1 METVHKSGKRVLISF
16 DYALKILLCNKANYD
31 VLEGFLSELL
41 RDSVK
46 VTNLIESESNKTT
59 PIDKSTRFD
68 ILVENDK
75 GEIIIIELQFSLEV
89 DYFQRMLYGTSK
101 AICERM
107 VQGADYAEVKKVYSI
122 NIVYFDLGQGKDYIY
137 CGKTYFRGL
146 HFDDELRLSEAQRS
160 TFNKEVP
167 GEILPE
173 YYILK
178 INQFNNVAKDTLD
191 EWMYFLKN
199 NEIKD
204 EFKAKGLD
212 KAKKI
217 LEYNKL
223 TDEEKSEYDSLKWE
237 RSHRISQYSSAK
249 LEGRVE
255 GKAEARK
262 EYEGIIAEKDAALA
276 EKETVLARE
285 RAEKE
290 AAIARERAER
300 EAAIAEK
307 EALAAELAALKARLN
322 GEQK

>member
-1 METVHKSGKRVLISF
+1 MVKKGRVLISF
-16 DYALKILLCNKANYD
+16 DYALKLLLRNKANYE

-41 RDSVK
+41 RDNVK
-46 VTNLIESESNKTT
+46 VKSIGESESNKTHPT
-59 PIDKSTRFD
+59 DKSNRFD

-167 GEILPE
+167 GDILPE

-178 INQFNNVAKDTLD
+178 INQFNNVAEDTLD
-191 EWMYFLKN
+191 EWIYFLKN

-212 KAKKI
+212 KAKEI

-237 RSHRISQYSSAK
+237 RSHQISEYSSAR
-249 LEGRVE
+249 LEGKVE
-255 GKAEARK
+255 GRAEASK
-262 EYEGIIAEKDAALA
+262 EYEGIIAKKDAA
-276 EKETVLARE
+276 LARE

-290 AAIARERAER
+290 AALARERAEK
-300 EAAIAEK
+300 EAA
-307 EALAAELAALKARLN
+307 LAELAALKARFN